1 MQSSLLPTTDYL
13 QTRRSPYTDTGKYL
27 IRGNLRPGGYARVNR
42 IEYLELSGFFTVVMK
57 VVKEFYSFYPDYLS
71 IVTHYIDFKEIID
84 VGIKSASLN

>member
-1 MQSSLLPTTDYL
+1 
-13 QTRRSPYTDTGKYL
+13 
-27 IRGNLRPGGYARVNR
+27 VNR

>member
-1 MQSSLLPTTDYL
+1 
-13 QTRRSPYTDTGKYL
+13 
-27 IRGNLRPGGYARVNR
+27 
-42 IEYLELSGFFTVVMK
+42 MK